1 MNNAYVEEAQRKR
14 RGGPGAEHLSKL
26 PSQKCSRP
34 VLLSASVDIMEQKN
48 LKKVRDEGGA
58 VSARIG
64 SRKMHFVDL
73 Q

>member
-48 LKKVRDEGGA
+48 LKKVRDEGG
-58 VSARIG
+58 
-64 SRKMHFVDL
+64 
-73 Q
+73 